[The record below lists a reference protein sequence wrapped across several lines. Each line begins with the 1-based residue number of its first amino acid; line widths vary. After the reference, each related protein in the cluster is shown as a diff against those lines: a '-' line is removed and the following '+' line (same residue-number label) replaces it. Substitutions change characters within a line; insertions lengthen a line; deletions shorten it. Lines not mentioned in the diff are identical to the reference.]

1 MIMYCK
7 KCGRIIITNRSK
19 NEQRTILPCDCCHS
33 NMYEVPENIYDDELD
48 VIGKNSELR
57 KLITDKFIK
66 SSPEFDEQLFNSRD
80 EILAKE
86 NAKYDQ
92 AMKIGNA
99 IRQGADPKTV
109 FQTGGQNI
117 PKCPTCGSSN
127 IKKISTA
134 SKIAGATM
142 FGLFSRTAKSQFK
155 CENCGYKW

>member
-1 MIMYCK
+1 MLKYCRKCGNITRKMPWDNNNYCK
-7 KCGRIIITNRSK
+7 ICNSILFEVPDEYLLVWK
-19 NEQRTILPCDCCHS
+19 NEIDHDTIDQTKQQR
-33 NMYEVPENIYDDELD
+33 
-48 VIGKNSELR
+48 
-57 KLITDKFIK
+57 FIEECVK

-92 AMKIGNA
+92 AMKIGSA
-99 IRQGADPKTV
+99 IRQGADPKTA
-109 FQTGGQNI
+109 FKNNGENL

-142 FGLFSRTAKSQFK
+142 FGLFSKTAKSQFK
-155 CENCGYKW
+155 CDNCGYKW

>member
-1 MIMYCK
+1 MLKYCK
-7 KCGRIIITNRSK
+7 KCGNITRKMPWDNNNYCKICNSILFEVPDEYLLVWK
-19 NEQRTILPCDCCHS
+19 NEIDHDTIDQTKQQRFIEEC
-33 NMYEVPENIYDDELD
+33 
-48 VIGKNSELR
+48 
-57 KLITDKFIK
+57 IK

-117 PKCPTCGSSN
+117 PKCPTCGSTNIERISGIKRFVSTGLFGLASSN
-127 IKKISTA
+127 IGK
-134 SKIAGATM
+134 TM
-142 FGLFSRTAKSQFK
+142 HCK
-155 CENCGYKW
+155 NCGCKW

>member
-1 MIMYCK
+1 MLMYCK
-7 KCGRIIITNRSK
+7 KCGRVINNSEK
-19 NEQRTILPCDCCHS
+19 CDVCNS
-33 NMYEVPENIYDDELD
+33 TTYKVPEKFWLD
-48 VIGKNSELR
+48 GIDF
-57 KLITDKFIK
+57 LISNDSKKILIEECVK

-92 AMKIGNA
+92 AMKIGSA
-99 IRQGADPKTV
+99 IRQGADPKTA

-155 CENCGYKW
+155 CGNCGYTW